1 MKSERDDNFKPWL
14 IGFSIAGLF
23 AFGVIYYEAIGL
35 IAVCMFG
42 GIGCL

>member
-1 MKSERDDNFKPWL
+1 MKPFDRWA
-14 IGFSIAGLF
+14 IAGATALVL
-23 AFGVIYYEAIGL
+23 GVLGIIYWQEIGI